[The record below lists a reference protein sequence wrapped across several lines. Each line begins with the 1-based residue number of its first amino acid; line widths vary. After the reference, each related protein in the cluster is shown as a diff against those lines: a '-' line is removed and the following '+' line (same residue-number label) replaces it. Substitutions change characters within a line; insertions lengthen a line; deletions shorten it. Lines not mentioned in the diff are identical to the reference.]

1 MKENDQDPFAKYDKL
16 FEEQDR
22 KAAQD
27 TARTDAKNKKSFKA
41 IENRTNKPE
50 KEVIRPKNAARIVL
64 TVVFFI
70 LAFQAIPFILST
82 NSGLTIQPVFL
93 TIFII
98 MVINIIIK
106 AFKR

>member
-27 TARTDAKNKKSFKA
+27 TATTDAKNKKSFKA
-41 IENRTNKPE
+41 IENRTNKPI
-50 KEVIRPKNAARIVL
+50 KEIIKPKNATRIIL
-64 TVVFFI
+64 TVVFAI
-70 LAFQAIPFILST
+70 LIFQAIPFIALNT
-82 NSGLTIQPVFL
+82 NGLNIHPIFL
-93 TIFII
+93 TVFII
-98 MVINIIIK
+98 VFINIMIK